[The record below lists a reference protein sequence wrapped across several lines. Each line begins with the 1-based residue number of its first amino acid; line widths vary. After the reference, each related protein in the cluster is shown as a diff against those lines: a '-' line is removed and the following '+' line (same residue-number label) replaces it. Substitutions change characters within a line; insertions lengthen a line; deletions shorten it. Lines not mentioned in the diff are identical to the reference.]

1 VAAPAGAEAS
11 SATAKKKPAKS
22 VVYSATTIARC
33 KKATASVKVGGL
45 FELSG
50 ALVSFGGPSLVGVQ
64 LAQKEVNRTG
74 GFLVGKRCYKL
85 NLSIQDNRSDPT
97 ADVAAARGLI
107 NDQKVKFLLGP
118 DSGVFAGND
127 QAISQSTSPPI
138 IHISPTSAWQSNG
151 YMGTPSKPG
160 LFRSGLEQD
169 LTSADFFKGIRAAL
183 PGAKSV
189 YFLFRDDDTSKSLVA
204 SYLAKAAVARG
215 FEIVG
220 SDRYPPGTTDFSSEL
235 SRIKSR
241 NPDVIMVGY
250 VVPDITAVARQASQ
264 LGINIP
270 IAGWGGG
277 VSIALKDAVNG
288 PLPIPYVGLYV
299 APTMEDPQIAATKAF
314 AAKYAATGNPIT
326 STAYYALWYYD
337 PVLMLVKAMQ
347 VAKSTTNPTAVRKAL
362 RTIRWN
368 GALGF
373 VCFTKQNII
382 EYGTTTA
389 LVKNGKVQW
398 SYWAPNKA
406 KCAPQKR

>member
-1 VAAPAGAEAS
+1 MHPGLKRFAALRFPSRASRLVVLSLSVVGVAALVAGSAYARVAAPAGAEAS
-11 SATAKKKPAKS
+11 TANAKKKPPKS
-22 VVYSATTIARC
+22 IVYSANNIARC
-33 KKATASVKVGGL
+33 KKANASVKVGGL

-64 LAQKEVNRTG
+64 LAQKEANRTG
-74 GFLVGKRCYKL
+74 GFLVGKKCYKL
-85 NLSIQDNRSDPT
+85 DLSIQDNRSDPT

-127 QAISQSTSPPI
+127 QAISQGTNPPI

-151 YMGTPSKPG
+151 YMGAPSKLG
-160 LFRSGLEQD
+160 LFRSGLEQN

-183 PGAKSV
+183 PGAKTV

-204 SYLAKAAVARG
+204 SYLAKAAVLQG

-277 VSIALKDAVNG
+277 VSIALQGAVNW
-288 PLPIPYVGLYV
+288 
-299 APTMEDPQIAATKAF
+299 
-314 AAKYAATGNPIT
+314 
-326 STAYYALWYYD
+326 TASD
-337 PVLMLVKAMQ
+337 
-347 VAKSTTNPTAVRKAL
+347 SVRRAL
-362 RTIRWN
+362 R
-368 GALGF
+368 GADDGESTDCGNQG
-373 VCFTKQNII
+373 VRG
-382 EYGTTTA
+382 EVRGD
-389 LVKNGKVQW
+389 G
-398 SYWAPNKA
+398 
-406 KCAPQKR
+406 